1 MLWYQSSGAYLHY
14 TNINRG
20 VHPLALK
27 CPKVRRC
34 RRCGAK
40 HAARLAT
47 LVSRLPLHR
56 AHRRT
61 CVEQNSQ
68 VPPVFPGRIWH
79 RCWFCH
85 EVSILVWQPTRINCG
100 CGCVRNKL
108 GAVIL
113 ALLREPLTLCQ
124 IKPHPQPRL
133 PTFFGGGSTAR
144 SASSPRASRT
154 D

>member
-100 CGCVRNKL
+100 CGVCENHTRHGDSGFV
-108 GAVIL
+108 A
-113 ALLREPLTLCQ
+113 
-124 IKPHPQPRL
+124 
-133 PTFFGGGSTAR
+133 
-144 SASSPRASRT
+144 RASHTMPDQASPAAALADVLRRRIDCT
-154 D
+154 FG